1 MDSFD
6 GSASDDADAASATA
20 VFNKVSDPPLQRL
33 NTVLILCICSS
44 ALAHL

>member
-20 VFNKVSDPPLQRL
+20 VFNKVSDTPQ
-33 NTVLILCICSS
+33 
-44 ALAHL
+44 